1 MCYALFI
8 VAVNSPQPRS
18 GNLLQTNLVSLF
30 SLHDYSYGLDIDSSC
45 YAKFLRIT
53 CDEKPSLKV
62 VEGRHPIVIA
72 TNTDKA
78 FIPNSFELDDRLAIL
93 TGANM
98 GKLCNQWRGQI
109 YVI

>member
-30 SLHDYSYGLDIDSSC
+30 SLHDYSYGLDIDASC

-53 CDEKPSLKV
+53 RNEKPLLKD

-72 TNTDKA
+72 MNTDKA
-78 FIPNSFELDDRLAIL
+78 FIPNSL
-93 TGANM
+93 
-98 GKLCNQWRGQI
+98 
-109 YVI
+109 